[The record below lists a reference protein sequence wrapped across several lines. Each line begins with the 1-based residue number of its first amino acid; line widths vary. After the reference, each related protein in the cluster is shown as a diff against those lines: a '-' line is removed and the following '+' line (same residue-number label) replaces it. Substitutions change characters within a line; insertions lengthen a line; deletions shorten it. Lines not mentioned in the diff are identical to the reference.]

1 MNICFIQVFCW
12 LAGFGKI
19 EVNIDLNTLLDRRR
33 LKRRLTFWRITAIVA
48 VAALVIFAT
57 GRFNSFSGGDHI
69 AVLDV
74 NSIIINDPDRNEALQ
89 RIAGDARVKALLVHI
104 NSPGGTVVGGEALY
118 LNLRKVAEK
127 KPVVAVMADLATSAG
142 YMTAIAADKIFA
154 HQSTITG
161 SIGVIMQTTDITGLL
176 EKIGIK
182 PESIKS
188 APLKAQPN
196 PLEPMS
202 EKARA
207 AAQSVVANM
216 FAMFVDMVTERR
228 KMDRATVTK
237 LADGRVYTGRQA
249 LENGLIDAL
258 GGEKEALDWLNS
270 AKKISKSLPKRALE
284 IRHDDNFL
292 RKTLEDVFGKTLI
305 SERLRLDGLISLWHP
320 NLQ

>member
-1 MNICFIQVFCW
+1 MEIGN
-12 LAGFGKI
+12 I

-142 YMTAIAADKIFA
+142 YMTAIAA
-154 HQSTITG
+154 
-161 SIGVIMQTTDITGLL
+161 
-176 EKIGIK
+176 
-182 PESIKS
+182 
-188 APLKAQPN
+188 
-196 PLEPMS
+196 
-202 EKARA
+202 
-207 AAQSVVANM
+207 
-216 FAMFVDMVTERR
+216 ERF
-228 KMDRATVTK
+228 
-237 LADGRVYTGRQA
+237 
-249 LENGLIDAL
+249 
-258 GGEKEALDWLNS
+258 
-270 AKKISKSLPKRALE
+270 LPTSQL
-284 IRHDDNFL
+284 
-292 RKTLEDVFGKTLI
+292 
-305 SERLRLDGLISLWHP
+305 
-320 NLQ
+320 

>member
-1 MNICFIQVFCW
+1 M
-12 LAGFGKI
+12 
-19 EVNIDLNTLLDRRR
+19 DLDTLLDRRR
-33 LKRRLTFWRITAIVA
+33 LKRRLTFWRIAAIVA
-48 VAALVIFAT
+48 VAALVIFVA
-57 GRFNSFSGGDHI
+57 GRFNTFGSGDHI
-69 AVLDV
+69 AILDV
-74 NSIIINDPDRNEALQ
+74 ENIIIDDSDRNEALE
-89 RIAGDARVKALLVHI
+89 RIAGDSSVKALLVHI

-118 LNLRKVAEK
+118 LALRKVAK
-127 KPVVAVMADLATSAG
+127 NKPVVAVMADLATSAG
-142 YMTAIAADKIFA
+142 YMTAIAADQIFA
-154 HQSTITG
+154 RRSTVTG

-176 EKIGIK
+176 EKIGVK

-207 AAQSVVANM
+207 AAQAVVSDM

-228 KMDRATVTK
+228 KMDRETVTK
-237 LADGRVYTGRQA
+237 LSDGRVYTGRQA

-258 GGEKEALDWLNS
+258 GGEKEALDWLAS
-270 AKKISKSLPKRALE
+270 AKNISRKLPKRAVR
-284 IRHDDNFL
+284 IRRDDSFL
-292 RKTLEDVFGKTLI
+292 RKTLEDLFGKTLI

>member
-1 MNICFIQVFCW
+1 M
-12 LAGFGKI
+12 
-19 EVNIDLNTLLDRRR
+19 DLDTLLDRRR
-33 LKRRLTFWRITAIVA
+33 LKRRLTFWRIAAILA
-48 VAALVIFAT
+48 VAALVIFAA
-57 GRFNSFSGGDHI
+57 GRFDSFGGRNHI
-69 AVLDV
+69 AILDV
-74 NSIIINDPDRNEALQ
+74 DNIIVDDPDRNEALQ
-89 RIAGDARVKALLVHI
+89 RLANDASVKALLVHI

-118 LNLRKVAEK
+118 LNLRKVAAK

-142 YMTAIAADKIFA
+142 YMTAIAADQIFA
-154 HQSTITG
+154 RQSTVTG

-176 EKIGIK
+176 EKIGVK

-202 EKARA
+202 EKARE
-207 AAQSVVANM
+207 AAQSVVADM

-228 KMDRATVTK
+228 KMDRAAVTK

-249 LENGLIDAL
+249 LENGLIDAI
-258 GGEKEALDWLNS
+258 GGEKEALDWLS
-270 AKKISKSLPKRALE
+270 STKKISKSLPKKAVR
-284 IRHDDNFL
+284 IRRDDNFL
-292 RKTLEDVFGKTLI
+292 RDTLEDIFGKTLI